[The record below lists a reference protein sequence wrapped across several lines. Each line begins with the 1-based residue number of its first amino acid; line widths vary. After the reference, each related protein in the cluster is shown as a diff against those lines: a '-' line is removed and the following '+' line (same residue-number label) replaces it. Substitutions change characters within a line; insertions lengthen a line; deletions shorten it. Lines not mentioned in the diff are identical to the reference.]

1 MNNVVK
7 DLAVQSWCLRAFQ
20 SNEQVIEQLQAI
32 GVSNVEVCGKH
43 CDFGNETVFEEV
55 IAKYR
60 AAGINILSIGVQG
73 FCGDEKTEEKFFK
86 FAKMAGCRQISAS
99 FDVGHVPGA
108 YRIVEKLAD
117 KYDVNVAIH
126 NHGGY
131 NWLGSR
137 QMLSQVFSQT
147 SPRIGLCLDAAWAMQ
162 AGENP
167 IQMAEQ
173 YIDRLYGVHLKDFVF
188 DRAGQWHDVVVGE
201 GNLDLAKMLEIIR
214 TKAPANCSPIIEY
227 EADVENPG
235 PALQRC
241 VAAVK
246 QIEAKL

>member
-1 MNNVVK
+1 MNDVVK
-7 DLAVQSWCLRAFQ
+7 DLAVQSWCLRAFET
-20 SNEQVIEQLQAI
+20 SEQVIEQLKAI
-32 GVSNVEVCGKH
+32 GVSNVELCGKH
-43 CDFGNETVFEEV
+43 CDFGNEAIFDEV

-60 AAGINILSIGVQG
+60 AAGISILSIGVQG
-73 FCGDEKTEEKFFK
+73 FSGDEAKEEKFFK
-86 FAKMAGCRQISAS
+86 FAKLAGCRQISAS
-99 FDVGHVPGA
+99 FSLARVPGA
-108 YRIVEKLAD
+108 YRIAEKLAD

-131 NWLGSR
+131 DWLGSR
-137 QMLSQVFSQT
+137 GMLSHVFAQT

-188 DRAGQWHDVVVGE
+188 DRAGRWHDVVVGE
-201 GNLDLAKMLEIIR
+201 GNLDLAKMLEIIK

-227 EADVENPG
+227 EADVENPA

-241 VAAVK
+241 VAAVR
-246 QIEAKL
+246 KLA